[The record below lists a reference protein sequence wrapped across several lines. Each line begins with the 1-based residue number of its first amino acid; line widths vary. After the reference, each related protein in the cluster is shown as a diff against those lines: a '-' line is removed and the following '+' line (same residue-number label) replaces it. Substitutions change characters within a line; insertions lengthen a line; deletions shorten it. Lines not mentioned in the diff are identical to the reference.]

1 MGSVRG
7 DDLTSSANPVRAR
20 MHEQFR
26 QRVATAS
33 LWLLGAGVVAV
44 GQVPAS
50 APAAGRQP
58 LLQIIYEGIE
68 IPSYFIFAGS
78 IVVIALIVEHFLTVR
93 RAVIAPPFQVSQ
105 ARRQIENRDFRA
117 CLDALRESR
126 TFFAQTMTA
135 ALSHARHGFDAM
147 HEAALEKSSELSGRM
162 FRRAEYLNII
172 GNLGPLLGLLGT
184 VWGMIEAFGS
194 LGAGGGQAGAGDL
207 AGGISK
213 ALVNTL
219 LGLSLAIVGI
229 GFFGMCRNRIDSLT
243 VAATVQVLDLLEYF
257 RPAPGARPA
266 ERSAP
271 AATGATPAANPTR
284 SAPPRPA
291 RASGVDAAPEG
302 S

>member
-1 MGSVRG
+1 
-7 DDLTSSANPVRAR
+7 

-26 QRVATAS
+26 QRVAAAS

-58 LLQIIYEGIE
+58 LLKIIYEGIE

-93 RAVIAPPFQVSQ
+93 RAVIAPPPQVSR

-126 TFFAQTMTA
+126 TFFAQTMTT

-243 VAATVQVLDLLEYF
+243 VAATVEVLDLLEYF
-257 RPAPGARPA
+257 RPAPGVRPA

-271 AATGATPAANPTR
+271 AATGATSAASPTR
-284 SAPPRPA
+284 PAPPRPA
-291 RASGVDAAPEG
+291 HATGVDAAPEG